1 MKSLIYAIIV
11 TNKYSM
17 GRGLVLLHDTIQM
30 SYLSFVA
37 GFLFV
42 LFTLFNS
49 VIPVAKKKYSKKTEI
64 STKLSAERM
73 N

>member
-1 MKSLIYAIIV
+1 MKFLIYAIIV
-11 TNKYSM
+11 ANKYSM
-17 GRGLVLLHDTIQM
+17 GRGLVLLHDAIQM

-49 VIPVAKKKYSKKTEI
+49 VIPVNKKKYLKKTEI